1 MTWIASSRAPPK
13 IMENLVQNNMSA
25 VSNMS
30 DADKRDLQ
38 KSVNNEMQKMKIQ
51 EGLIKK
57 ILANSPPFPPF
68 PPPSFLCGWTLC
80 SSFILT
86 LYCLLLIYW
95 GVLLAAVHNL
105 TDVCFKKCVTANIS
119 NSRLER
125 QEESCGRNCVER
137 FLDANLSV
145 IKHLENLRASA

>member
-1 MTWIASSRAPPK
+1 
-13 IMENLVQNNMSA
+13 MENLVQNNMSA
-25 VSNMS
+25 ISNMS

-51 EGLIKK
+51 EGDK
-57 ILANSPPFPPF
+57 ITASALHFPLPPFPP
-68 PPPSFLCGWTLC
+68 LRTLLWTLC
-80 SSFILT
+80 SPFNSYCHANILR
-86 LYCLLLIYW
+86 
-95 GVLLAAVHNL
+95 VLAAVHNL

-145 IKHLENLRASA
+145 VKHLENLRAST